1 MPKESTIKTYQPL
14 ANREYKSSVFTTYFS
29 NPEHASNLYRSLC
42 DDDTIKPEDIEF
54 VTLEGAIY
62 LNRKNDFAFMSQG
75 KFLIIGEHQA
85 TLNPNMP
92 LRSSIYF
99 GRTIERLIPPES
111 IYKTK
116 LIQIPTPE
124 FYLFYNGASK
134 HPTESILK
142 LSDSYIEKTQ
152 EPMLDLTVKMINI
165 NPANHHPLLQK
176 SQSLYEYSAFIQK
189 VRDYGIPGKP
199 LTNAIESAIYDCLKE
214 GIMVDFLST
223 HGSEVSNM
231 IFTEFNMEDALRVRG
246 EEGYEDGLAEG
257 KSLGL
262 AEGKS
267 IGLASEIRII
277 RKKLI
282 KSMPACEIAE
292 LFELP
297 ENHISDIAS
306 LIQQH
311 PQDTDVQ
318 IAERYLKEHSI

>member
-1 MPKESTIKTYQPL
+1 
-14 ANREYKSSVFTTYFS
+14 
-29 NPEHASNLYRSLC
+29 
-42 DDDTIKPEDIEF
+42 
-54 VTLEGAIY
+54 
-62 LNRKNDFAFMSQG
+62 
-75 KFLIIGEHQA
+75 
-85 TLNPNMP
+85 
-92 LRSSIYF
+92 
-99 GRTIERLIPPES
+99 
-111 IYKTK
+111 
-116 LIQIPTPE
+116 
-124 FYLFYNGASK
+124 
-134 HPTESILK
+134 
-142 LSDSYIEKTQ
+142 
-152 EPMLDLTVKMINI
+152 
-165 NPANHHPLLQK
+165 
-176 SQSLYEYSAFIQK
+176 
-189 VRDYGIPGKP
+189 
-199 LTNAIESAIYDCLKE
+199 
-214 GIMVDFLST
+214 MVDFLST

>member
-1 MPKESTIKTYQPL
+1 MIPMFLHILQTFQSCIFTIIFFKEDIYAKRINYQNL
-14 ANREYKSSVFTTYFS
+14 S
-29 NPEHASNLYRSLC
+29 HAANLYRSLC

-124 FYLFYNGASK
+124 FYLFYNGTSK

-189 VRDYGIPGKP
+189 VRDYGVPGEP
-199 LTNAIESAIYDCLKE
+199 LTNAIEAAIYDCLKE
-214 GIMVDFLST
+214 GIMVEFLST

-246 EEGYEDGLAEG
+246 EEGYEDGLAD
-257 KSLGL
+257 
-262 AEGKS
+262 GKS
-267 IGLASEIRII
+267 IGLASEIRTI

-282 KSMPACEIAE
+282 KNMPVREIAE

-297 ENHISDIAS
+297 ENHISDIAL